1 MKNLN
6 SYIFEKLVIDK
17 NTRTTVKVN
26 GLAEDI
32 VKAYFG
38 GYIPATLEEEGMKC
52 SSDKEIYELV
62 EKMENFYI
70 NQEDSKDP
78 GSEEEID
85 KAHKDLTE
93 WVRKT
98 NER

>member
-1 MKNLN
+1 
-6 SYIFEKLVIDK
+6 
-17 NTRTTVKVN
+17 
-26 GLAEDI
+26 
-32 VKAYFG
+32 
-38 GYIPATLEEEGMKC
+38 
-52 SSDKEIYELV
+52 
-62 EKMENFYI
+62 MENFYI

-98 NER
+98 NKR